1 MFKFIHAAD
10 VHLDSPLRGLDRYE
24 GAPVDEIRQ
33 ATRRAFTRL
42 VDLALEESAAFVI
55 LAGDTFD
62 GEARDFQTALFF
74 NKEMSRLRKQ
84 HIQVYVV
91 AGNHDADIRMKK
103 KLARPDNVHVLSTNN
118 PETCDLK
125 ELGVKIHGQG
135 FARQA
140 VTEDLAAGYPPAVAD
155 SFNIGILHTAL
166 DGREGHDSYAPCK
179 VDRLLQKGYD
189 YWALGHVHKREV
201 VRVADPVILFPG
213 NVQGRHIREEG
224 PKGCTLVSVERG
236 RVTSLEHRDL
246 DVLRWSRCDV
256 DLGGSIDAEDMI
268 EHFARQLVTL
278 QGGTGELPMAVRVT
292 FRGSSPALRQIAADP
307 ERWINEIRSAATDC
321 GGGSVWIEKVVILDV
336 PTAPAEE
343 AAAGAPNDLMQIIKE
358 LQPEISAADQSTHG
372 VEELARRIQSE
383 ISTSWD
389 GPDLNSP
396 EQRRMLVEQG
406 RTLLLA
412 RLRDG
417 SGEGRMP

>member
-42 VDLALEESAAFVI
+42 VDLALEESVAFVI

-84 HIQVYVV
+84 QIQAYVV
-91 AGNHDADIRMKK
+91 AGNHDADTRMRK
-103 KLARPDNVHVLSTNN
+103 KLARPDNVHVLSTSD
-118 PETCDLK
+118 PETCDLE
-125 ELGVKIHGQG
+125 ELGVAIHGQG
-135 FARQA
+135 FGRQA
-140 VTEDLAAGYPPAVAD
+140 VTEDLAAGYPPVVAGR
-155 SFNIGILHTAL
+155 FNIGILHTSL
-166 DGREGHDSYAPCK
+166 DGREGHDSYAPCTPG
-179 VDRLLQKGYD
+179 RLLQKGYD

-201 VRVADPVILFPG
+201 VRAADPVILFPG

-224 PKGCTLVSVERG
+224 PKGCTLISVEGG
-236 RVTSLEHRDL
+236 RVTSLEHRNL

-256 DLGGSIDAEDMI
+256 DLGGDTDAEDVLGRFT
-268 EHFARQLVTL
+268 HQLATL
-278 QGGTGELPMAVRVT
+278 SRGTDESPLAVRVT
-292 FRGSSPALRQIAADP
+292 FRGGSPALGQLVADQ
-307 ERWINEIRSAATDC
+307 ERWISEIRSAATDC
-321 GGGSVWIEKVVILDV
+321 SGGSVWVEKVVFDLPAAPTEETVTGAPDELLRLVEELV
-336 PTAPAEE
+336 PELS
-343 AAAGAPNDLMQIIKE
+343 AAGEPVG
-358 LQPEISAADQSTHG
+358 G
-372 VEELARRIQSE
+372 VEELARRLQGE
-383 ISTSWD
+383 MPTSWG
-389 GPDLNSP
+389 GPNLDSP

-412 RLRDG
+412 RLRG
-417 SGEGRMP
+417 GFGEGRMT